1 MAEPAALRS
10 IVDVVTFQAEAC
22 AGAGSLLYGRVLH
35 GVVDDLR
42 AGGTSAELLHDRVDD
57 PLGSALPLRLL
68 GAVHRI
74 VLDGRAPELAASY
87 PSVGGDASI
96 DPWPAFRRTLDEHRD
111 EIDRRLHDGVQ
122 TNEVGRS
129 AVLVGGYAEVA
140 RRSGLPLRTL
150 EVGASAGLNLRW
162 DHYAYDLGDR
172 VVGRPDS
179 PLRFAGIWQGEAPDL
194 PDRFEVAERRG
205 CDRNPIDPATKDGRR
220 TLLSYV
226 WPDQLD
232 RIDRLRAALEVA
244 ADVAVTVDRAD
255 APTWVEEQLAA
266 ATPGLSTV
274 VTHSIV
280 LQYLPPA
287 GRRRLRAAL
296 TDAGSRARD
305 DAPLAWLRMEP
316 AGDRAELRLTRWP
329 GGHEQVLATA
339 GYHGHPV
346 WWGDAG

>member
-1 MAEPAALRS
+1 MAALRS
-10 IVDVVTFQAEAC
+10 IVDVVAFQADAC
-22 AGAGSLLYGRVLH
+22 EGAGSLLYGRVLH
-35 GVVDDLR
+35 GVVEDLR
-42 AGGTSAELLHDRVDD
+42 AGGTSADLLLDRVDD

-87 PSVGGDASI
+87 PSMGGDASI
-96 DPWPAFRRTLDEHRD
+96 DPWPAFRRALDHHRD
-111 EIDRRLHDGVQ
+111 EIDQRLHDGVQ

-140 RRSGLPLRTL
+140 RRTGLPLRAL

-162 DHYAYDLGDR
+162 DHYAYDLGHR
-172 VVGRPDS
+172 VVGQPAS
-179 PLRFAGIWQGEAPDL
+179 PVRFSGVWRGEPPAL

-205 CDRNPIDPATKDGRR
+205 CDRNPIDPTQEDGRR

-226 WPDQLD
+226 WPDQLE
-232 RIDRLRAALEVA
+232 RIDRLRAATEVA
-244 ADVAVTVDRAD
+244 AEVPVEVDRAD

-266 ATPGLSTV
+266 QRPGLATV
-274 VTHSIV
+274 VVHSIV

-296 TDAGSRARD
+296 IDAGSRARH

-316 AGDRAELRLTRWP
+316 AGDRAELRLTLWP
-329 GGHEQVLATA
+329 DGEETVLATA